1 MAWDSDQNFQ
11 RCQYLWVVL
20 GVSGLQGDELQIQRT
35 AQIHRGDNVPAQEAK
50 QEVKV
55 NPCPVSETRH
65 SHDSLDACVQDEFKG
80 TFCYHHHQGAAFHLW
95 APPRCSVT
103 AVISSLPAV
112 LRTLPS

>member
-35 AQIHRGDNVPAQEAK
+35 AQIHRGDDVPAQEAK

-55 NPCPVSETRH
+55 NPCLKPATHTTVWTPASKM
-65 SHDSLDACVQDEFKG
+65 SLKAL
-80 TFCYHHHQGAAFHLW
+80 CYHHQQGAAFHLW
-95 APPRCSVT
+95 ALPRCSVT

-112 LRTLPS
+112 LRTSPS

>member
-20 GVSGLQGDELQIQRT
+20 CVSGLQGDELQIQRT
-35 AQIHRGDNVPAQEAK
+35 AQIHRGDDVPAQEAK

-55 NPCPVSETRH
+55 NPCPVSETHH
-65 SHDSLDACVQDEFKG
+65 SHDSLDACEQDEFKG

-95 APPRCSVT
+95 ALPRCSVT